1 MRSEKILKR
10 HAKSCLNK
18 TFEKCSFLLK
28 FKEVENFNHRNT
40 YGISRIKLKLHFVHN
55 VETDAEI
62 GQKGAFCRGLLITL
76 DPFTRDSRRNKFTFF
91 RNRPAPMVR
100 LEASPYPADLI
111 GAQCCRAGWI
121 GAPRCGIIFERAL
134 NSDL

>member
-55 VETDAEI
+55 VETDPREIGSAFHRASAEI
-62 GQKGAFCRGLLITL
+62 GQKVVFCNGL
-76 DPFTRDSRRNKFTFF
+76 
-91 RNRPAPMVR
+91 M
-100 LEASPYPADLI
+100 
-111 GAQCCRAGWI
+111 
-121 GAPRCGIIFERAL
+121 
-134 NSDL
+134 